1 MENQLHWHLDFT
13 FKDDYNTTT
22 EKTCAKNMQML
33 KKIALAILR
42 IVQTLY
48 SQSLKRIRKTIS
60 RDCEKELENILSA
73 LSADA
78 IKAALYKASN

>member
-1 MENQLHWHLDFT
+1 MRLFIG
-13 FKDDYNTTT
+13 
-22 EKTCAKNMQML
+22 KNSWMKL
-33 KKIALAILR
+33 LEIILR

-48 SQSLKRIRKTIS
+48 GQSRKRIRKTIA